1 MEREVLHLY
10 VLRVVTNVQLIHET
24 DRIVFLYASATVI
37 VLFSSY

>member
-24 DRIVFLYASATVI
+24 DRIVFRS
-37 VLFSSY
+37 